1 MVGIRHIRNLDNQI
15 QLKQIDI
22 KDNSAKLK
30 LLDKKYTDLNS
41 ELNKKDADKAKIEQ
55 DLKNLQKERDEL
67 QAQLQAKL
75 DAKAK
80 DIAVKAQNAVTA
92 PVRTQTA
99 YASGGCADWM
109 AQAGIPQTEAT
120 SKLILKESGCNPYA
134 VNPSSGA
141 CGIAQEY
148 PCGKSGC
155 ALGDGVCQLRWM
167 QTYINGR
174 YGSWDNALA
183 TWYSRCGSPQGCWY

>member
-1 MVGIRHIRNLDNQI
+1 MSKTKLIATIIVATLLGITMVGIRHIRNLDNQI

-80 DIAVKAQNAVTA
+80 DIAVKASQAVGA
-92 PVRTQTA
+92 PQIA
-99 YASGGCADWM
+99 YAATCGDAKSCIYSHESGNNPSAVNSIGCRGIG
-109 AQAGIPQTEAT
+109 QACPG
-120 SKLILKESGCNPYA
+120 SKLPCDADYA
-134 VNPSSGA
+134 
-141 CGIAQEY
+141 
-148 PCGKSGC
+148 
-155 ALGDGVCQLRWM
+155 CQDAYFTNYAM
-167 QTYINGR
+167 TR
-174 YGSWDNALA
+174 YGSWENAWA
-183 TWYSRCGSPQGCWY
+183 FWQANKWW

>member
-1 MVGIRHIRNLDNQI
+1 MSKTKLIATIIVATLLGITMVGIRHIRNLDNQI

-80 DIAVKAQNAVTA
+80 DIAVKASQAVGA
-92 PVRTQTA
+92 PQMA
-99 YASGGCADWM
+99 YA
-109 AQAGIPQTEAT
+109 AT
-120 SKLILKESGCNPYA
+120 CGDAKSCIYMKESGNNPNA
-134 VNPSSGA
+134 VNSIGCRGIGQA
-141 CGIAQEY
+141 CPGSKL
-148 PCGKSGC
+148 PCD
-155 ALGDGVCQLRWM
+155 ADYACQDAYFTNYAM
-167 QTYINGR
+167 TR
-174 YGSWDNALA
+174 YGSWENAWA
-183 TWYSRCGSPQGCWY
+183 FWEKNSWW